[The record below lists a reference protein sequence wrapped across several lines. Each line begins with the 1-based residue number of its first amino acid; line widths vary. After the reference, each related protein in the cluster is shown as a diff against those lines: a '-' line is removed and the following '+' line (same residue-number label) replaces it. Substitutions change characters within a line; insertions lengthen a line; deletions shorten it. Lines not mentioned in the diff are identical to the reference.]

1 MGKKEPSVRIEDCAE
16 SGKEFKLKLQE
27 IESQGW

>member
-1 MGKKEPSVRIEDCAE
+1 MGKKEVSVKIEDCAE

-27 IESQGW
+27 IENQE